1 MALLVNTSYRLQGGR
16 RLIVF
21 FIQYE
26 VTDGKLV
33 GLFVGLLCI
42 HGLLNSIPTKYLAG
56 ITQSFVFINLGATFA
71 IIIALLVC
79 TDTKNSASYT
89 FGEVYNQTGWSNN
102 GISFLFG
109 LLSVQWVM
117 TDCKSLLE
125 KALST
130 RID

>member
-1 MALLVNTSYRLQGGR
+1 L
-16 RLIVF
+16 RLILASTHGNQL
-21 FIQYE
+21 IPSDDQYE
-26 VTDGKLV
+26 VTDAKLV
-33 GLFVGLLCI
+33 GLFIGLLFI
-42 HGLLNSIPTKYLAG
+42 HGCLNSIPTKYLAG

-71 IIIALLVC
+71 IIIALLAC

-117 TDCKSLLE
+117 TDCKL
-125 KALST
+125 
-130 RID
+130 